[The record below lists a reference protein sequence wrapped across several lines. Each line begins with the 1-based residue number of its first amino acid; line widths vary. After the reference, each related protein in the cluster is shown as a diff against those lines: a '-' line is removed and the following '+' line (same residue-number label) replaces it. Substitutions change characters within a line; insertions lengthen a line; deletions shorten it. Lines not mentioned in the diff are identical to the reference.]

1 MTGESHRHSP
11 ESPFWR
17 FSLRFYGRP
26 GVADAC
32 LSLQDQAGADVN
44 LLLFLL
50 FLAERKRQLDAAE
63 IARFDAAVS
72 QWRDSV
78 VKPLRALRRGL
89 KPGIEFIPGTVIETF
104 RAQIKRLE
112 LEVRTDR
119 ATPVGGIC
127 RQRCRFTRRF
137 TNGCGA
143 IQCRRL
149 LRHACECP
157 AGSRCG
163 GPPQFCGFSSDR
175 TALLTGRERDC
186 LFAGLCGGYSFKI
199 NRSVRPSA

>member
-1 MTGESHRHSP
+1 LTSESHRHSP

-32 LSLQDQAGADVN
+32 LSLQDRAGADVN

-50 FLAERKRQLDAAE
+50 FLAERRRQLSADE
-63 IARFDAAVS
+63 IARLDAAVS
-72 QWRDSV
+72 QWRESV

-112 LEVRTDR
+112 LESEQ
-119 ATPVGGIC
+119 IE
-127 RQRCRFTRRF
+127 QH
-137 TNGCGA
+137 
-143 IQCRRL
+143 RL
-149 LRHACECP
+149 EEIAGND
-157 AGSRCG
+157 AGSPADSRMDAAQSNVAAYCARLANVPQEAVAAVLHSFADFH
-163 GPPQFCGFSSDR
+163 PPEPHF
-175 TALLTGRERDC
+175 
-186 LFAGLCGGYSFKI
+186 
-199 NRSVRPSA
+199 

>member
-1 MTGESHRHSP
+1 LTGESHRHSP

-32 LSLQDQAGADVN
+32 LALQDKGGADVN

-50 FLAERKRQLDAAE
+50 FLAERKRQLDAAA
-63 IARFDAAVS
+63 IARLDAAVS

-112 LEVRTDR
+112 LESEQ
-119 ATPVGGIC
+119 IE
-127 RQRCRFTRRF
+127 QH
-137 TNGCGA
+137 
-143 IQCRRL
+143 RL
-149 LRHACECP
+149 EEFAGND
-157 AGSRCG
+157 AGSPADSRIDAAQSNVAAYCG
-163 GPPQFCGFSSDR
+163 MLADVPQEAVAAVLRS
-175 TALLTGRERDC
+175 
-186 LFAGLCGGYSFKI
+186 FADFHPI
-199 NRSVRPSA
+199 EPHF